1 MSGRAVALEAAEAAV
16 PSRIGTLWARRRVL
30 ILLVSR
36 DLKVKYAASVLGY
49 LWSILEPMMLAGIYW
64 FVFTILMKRS
74 LGESPYIVFLLCAML
89 PWQYANGALR
99 ASMKALSK
107 DGKLVRSTNLPR
119 EIWVLRTVG
128 TQLVEFL
135 LSVPVIVFFA
145 ILTGAHVSR
154 YVVFFPLAVIVQT
167 VLLLGCG
174 LILAPVAVLF
184 DDVARLVPYVLRLLF
199 YFSPILYG
207 VHDIRKRLGA
217 TVAHFYAL
225 NPLSGIIDLYRLAF
239 FPDQYAGWHAIAIS
253 GLFALVAM
261 AVGLAVFS
269 RLEGSVLKEI

>member
-1 MSGRAVALEAAEAAV
+1 VTVEAAV
-16 PSRIGTLWARRRVL
+16 PSRLGILWARRRVL
-30 ILLVSR
+30 ILLVTR

-64 FVFTILMKRS
+64 FVFTILMKRN

-89 PWQYANGALR
+89 PWQFANGALR

-135 LSVPVIVFFA
+135 LSVPVIVLFA
-145 ILTGAHVSR
+145 VLTGAHLNR
-154 YVVFFPLAVIVQT
+154 YVVLFPVAVIIET
-167 VLLLGCG
+167 ALLLGCG
-174 LILAPVAVLF
+174 LFLAPIALLY
-184 DDVARLVPYVLRLLF
+184 DDVARLVPYILRLLF

-217 TVAHFYAL
+217 TVAHFYSL
-225 NPLSGIIDLYRLAF
+225 NPLSGIIDMYRLAF
-239 FPDQYAGWHAIAIS
+239 FPDQYGGWHSMAVSAIFAV
-253 GLFALVAM
+253 FALVL
-261 AVGLAVFS
+261 GLAVFS
-269 RLEGSVLKEI
+269 RLEGAILKEI